1 MTSRHLLTLVGV
13 AAGCS
18 LLASCG
24 TVRKVDGAEQQIEV
38 DRGTPV
44 AFDIENFH
52 GSVRIVVDAS
62 RTDVKP
68 VIKKHVSWWV
78 EHGIRDDAQDA
89 VSVRSRTVR
98 QDGMSVVSIKTTTTY
113 PEPEKVWVDL
123 TLFVP
128 RCDGV
133 RVYNRGGKVTLEGV
147 AGAMQVENVSFADHE
162 APIEVRTDKDITDPV
177 VLSTDAGTVAYQVG
191 PGSAGMFTLD
201 SADSTEE
208 FDCQVVWPANVHSD
222 GRTTTATLN
231 SGSNPV
237 MLTSGKGRVLV
248 LVMQDPMAYTNTL
261 R

>member
-1 MTSRHLLTLVGV
+1 MTTRSIGV
-13 AAGCS
+13 LCAGVCAVTMLS
-18 LLASCG
+18 SCG
-24 TVRKVDGAEQQIEV
+24 TVQKVDVSEQQIEV
-38 DRGTPV
+38 DRAVPV

-52 GSVRIVVDAS
+52 GSVRIVVDAT

-68 VIKKHVSWWV
+68 VIKKHVSWWA
-78 EHGIRDDAQDA
+78 EGEKSDAQDA
-89 VSVRSRTVR
+89 VSVRSRTTR
-98 QDGMSVVSIKTTTTY
+98 GDGMSVVQIKTSTNY

-133 RVYNRGGKVTLEGV
+133 RVWNRGGKVTLEGV
-147 AGAMQVENVSFADHE
+147 AGAIQVENGSFGKDT

-177 VLSTDAGTVAYQVG
+177 VLSTDAGSVAYQVG
-191 PGSAGMFTLD
+191 PGSSGRFTLD
-201 SADSTEE
+201 SSDSTEE
-208 FDCQVVWPANVHSD
+208 FNCQVAWPGQVYSD

-231 SGSNPV
+231 GGTNPV
-237 MLTSGKGRVLV
+237 MLSSGKGSVIV